1 MSDNQIAAQSDPQLE
16 RIKNGLRL
24 LIDQLAEIGSY
35 MSDSESDAYIS
46 ERCATLVA
54 GAVAMPGFPI
64 DVARTIRDSTA
75 AEANRLRRIIVRRRS
90 VAT

>member
-1 MSDNQIAAQSDPQLE
+1 MSDNQITAQSDPQLE

-35 MSDSESDAYIS
+35 MGDSEADAHITR
-46 ERCATLVA
+46 RCADLVA
-54 GAVAMPGFPI
+54 GLVEMPGFPAH
-64 DVARTIRDSTA
+64 VAQTIRDSTA